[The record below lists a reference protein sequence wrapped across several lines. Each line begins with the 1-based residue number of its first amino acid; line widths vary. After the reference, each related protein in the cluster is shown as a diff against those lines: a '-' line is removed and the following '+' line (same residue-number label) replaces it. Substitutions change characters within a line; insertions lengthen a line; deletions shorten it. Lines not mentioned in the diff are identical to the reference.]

1 MQNQPTWHC
10 RNLLGCSHCP
20 PWQWQLLE
28 GWALLLSLPGITPGL
43 AAGRPIPASLSNCR
57 DNCHKS
63 NCSCWI
69 TSILHHHPQLPR
81 ASSELLF
88 QGWRAAPVSQ
98 ERPNQAGSGHLKQS
112 PHAEGPL
119 TAVPVCQAALLLCS
133 CCSEYDELFV
143 FWWCPWFW
151 AMPLQAAGFVTGSP
165 RCSFRQTCS
174 MLPGHAA
181 SRDRSKCHPLP
192 SRSGLDE
199 AATWQELLTG
209 H

>member
-1 MQNQPTWHC
+1 MLPLPSMAMAAAGHRISPTQGLH
-10 RNLLGCSHCP
+10 
-20 PWQWQLLE
+20 QD
-28 GWALLLSLPGITPGL
+28 L

-88 QGWRAAPVSQ
+88 QGWKAAPLSQ

-119 TAVPVCQAALLLCS
+119 TTVCQALTVAAQSVMSCVCSGGIPGFGQCHCSQQGLLQPPHAVPSGRPAPCCRDTRPAGPQQESLCPPTRW
-133 CCSEYDELFV
+133 V
-143 FWWCPWFW
+143 
-151 AMPLQAAGFVTGSP
+151 G
-165 RCSFRQTCS
+165 
-174 MLPGHAA
+174 
-181 SRDRSKCHPLP
+181 
-192 SRSGLDE
+192 
-199 AATWQELLTG
+199 
-209 H
+209 